1 MDINVNPITINDVAS
16 AAYQMISTT
25 TYTNAS
31 YLENKIHSAAEK
43 LFNPRVITKED
54 LMEVEDKPPTPYNVN
69 RSTSYLPNFD
79 VAYTK
84 FMTRPDVNGPVIAL
98 QQRLREHLIQNE
110 NEDNLYNIVFLNA
123 GIAHITKEMLD
134 HICDDRNPGIVLNDN
149 NDNQDLADLK
159 RNKIKVIALNTLMQT
174 LYDEFIT
181 LNSNKNID
189 VREID
194 KLDCEGLQYIFI
206 EMIHPRKVGVLI
218 EINKVLRA
226 NDQEELFEDEFNSIN
241 NFDSEKSVLNYF
253 EASSASAEDIIRKLS
268 ILNAFLSTTS
278 AGSTDEG
285 LKAASLK
292 ENRRYADKR
301 IKGQLKNNF
310 EDLATK
316 AMLQRREKAAD
327 SAATQKNKRQHNINE
342 RRVLAGGK
350 TMKKYVRKS
359 SRKQMKKYVRK
370 SKKSMKKRTRK

>member
-54 LMEVEDKPPTPYNVN
+54 LMEVEDKLPTPYNVN
-69 RSTSYLPNFD
+69 PSTSYLPNFD
-79 VAYTK
+79 VAHTK

-159 RNKIKVIALNTLMQT
+159 RNKIEVFALNTLMQT

-292 ENRRYADKR
+292 ENRRYANKR

-350 TMKKYVRKS
+350 TMKKHVRKS